1 MIGLVIILDNI
12 LINESVVQYQP
23 EILKS
28 MFHLR
33 AELDEIIETM
43 EIISNRE
50 LLEGIKKSLQD
61 IEAGNL
67 HELDVD
73 NLDELWSDE

>member
-1 MIGLVIILDNI
+1 MIILDNTS
-12 LINESVVQYQP
+12 INESAAQYRP

-43 EIISNRE
+43 EIISDRE
-50 LLEGIKKSLQD
+50 LLEGIKKSLKD
-61 IEAGNL
+61 LESGNL
-67 HELDVD
+67 HELDAD

>member
-1 MIGLVIILDNI
+1 MIILDNTS
-12 LINESVVQYQP
+12 INESAVQYQP

-43 EIISNRE
+43 EIISDRE
-50 LLEGIKKSLQD
+50 LLEGIKKSLKD
-61 IEAGNL
+61 LESGNL
-67 HELDVD
+67 HELDAD
-73 NLDELWSDE
+73 NLDELWGDE

>member
-1 MIGLVIILDNI
+1 MIILDTT
-12 LINESVVQYQP
+12 INESAVQYQP

-50 LLEGIKKSLQD
+50 LLEGIKKSLKD
-61 IEAGNL
+61 MESGNL
-67 HELDVD
+67 HELDAD

>member
-1 MIGLVIILDNI
+1 MDNTS
-12 LINESVVQYQP
+12 INESAVQYQP

-43 EIISNRE
+43 EIISDRE
-50 LLEGIKKSLQD
+50 LLEGIKKSLKD
-61 IEAGNL
+61 LESGNL
-67 HELDVD
+67 HELDAD
-73 NLDELWSDE
+73 NLDELWGDE

>member
-1 MIGLVIILDNI
+1 MDTTS
-12 LINESVVQYQP
+12 INESAVQYQP

-43 EIISNRE
+43 EIISDRE
-50 LLEGIKKSLQD
+50 LLEGIKKSLKD
-61 IEAGNL
+61 LESGNL
-67 HELDVD
+67 HELDAD
-73 NLDELWSDE
+73 NLDELWGDE

>member
-1 MIGLVIILDNI
+1 MIILDTTS
-12 LINESVVQYQP
+12 INESAVQYQP
-23 EILKS
+23 QPDILKS

-33 AELDEIIETM
+33 AELDEIIETL
-43 EIISNRE
+43 EITNNTE
-50 LLEGIKKSLQD
+50 LLEGIKKSLD
-61 IEAGNL
+61 ELGAGNI